1 MADYIDP
8 TEVDPAHYK
17 LLGENERTRII
28 EITLPAGET
37 DILHSHTVENVYF
50 ITGGKARI
58 DVPGADSMEAE
69 IPDGHVMFSD
79 AWTHQVHNIGD
90 TDIHAIIVEHKD

>member
-8 TEVDPAHYK
+8 TEVDPKHYQ
-17 LLGENERTRII
+17 LLDESPRTRVVLM
-28 EITLPAGET
+28 TLPAGES
-37 DILHSHTVENVYF
+37 DILHSHTAENVYF
-50 ITGGKARI
+50 LSGGKAKI
-58 DVPGADSMEAE
+58 DIPGADSMEAE

-90 TDIHAIIVEHKD
+90 TEIRAIIVEHKD